1 MSSLG
6 LRQQHLSFK
15 NSLTFCILGNL
26 PSPGMGERARARP
39 LVVPRAASCLQWE
52 HCTGPMLYSLEQR
65 HPDWQVQASVLGLA
79 LLRPDPGRSRPAS
92 LFRAG
97 GLKGASSK
105 LWPSWGGDCGR
116 LGPTTS
122 CRCTASWLDTAAP
135 ARSDPAATPSPAAS
149 PAPTATVAGTTGH
162 YWGCSRRPR
171 ALEGRLSWRM
181 GKEMCRA
188 TSRLGS
194 LTVNF

>member
-39 LVVPRAASCLQWE
+39 LVVPRAVSCLQWE

-92 LFRAG
+92 LFRAASRYLAENG
-97 GLKGASSK
+97 RRAAGAAGWSSSRARRASAAEKTKAAEPRAWWAEGCHSSSK

-122 CRCTASWLDTAAP
+122 CRCTASWLDTK
-135 ARSDPAATPSPAAS
+135 SSPSCGPS
-149 PAPTATVAGTTGH
+149 
-162 YWGCSRRPR
+162 SKRP
-171 ALEGRLSWRM
+171 S
-181 GKEMCRA
+181 
-188 TSRLGS
+188 SNS
-194 LTVNF
+194 